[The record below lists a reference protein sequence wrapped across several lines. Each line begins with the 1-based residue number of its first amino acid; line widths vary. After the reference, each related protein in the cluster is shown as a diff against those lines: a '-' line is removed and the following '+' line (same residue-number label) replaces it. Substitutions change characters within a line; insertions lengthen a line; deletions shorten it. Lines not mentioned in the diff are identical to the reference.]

1 MVKKMELPKI
11 NKRFEVF
18 NQAESNE
25 ADMFLYGSIGSGWFA
40 DISSKDVKAKLDSIN
55 AKTINVHI
63 NSPGGDV
70 FESIAIHNLLKNHK
84 ASINV
89 YIDGLAA
96 SGASVIAMAA
106 DKIIMPRNTMMMIH
120 RAWTFAYGNAAE
132 LRKIAN
138 DLEKIDTA
146 VTESYTSRFV
156 GERSELE
163 RLLDEETWLTAAE
176 CKALGFC
183 DEVVDEIAVSDENED
198 DQKKISAKEEILNKY
213 IAVSSEGK
221 AVAKAVW
228 PTIENNH
235 QTKEAKPMNN
245 ANLIYQFLNSFTRSA
260 NDGVFY
266 FKKEV

>member
-11 NKRFEVF
+11 NRRFEVF
-18 NQAESNE
+18 NKAESSE
-25 ADMFLYGSIGSGWFA
+25 ADIYLYGSIGSDWFT
-40 DISSKDVKAKLDSIN
+40 DISSKDVKAKLDRIT

-63 NSPGGDV
+63 NSPGGDA

-96 SGASVIAMAA
+96 SGASIIAMAG
-106 DKIIMPRNTMMMIH
+106 DKIIMPKNAMMMIH
-120 RAWTFAYGNAAE
+120 RVWTLVYGNAAE

-156 GERSELE
+156 GERAELE
-163 RLLDEETWLTAAE
+163 RLLDEETWLTAEE

-183 DEVVDEIAVSDENED
+183 DEVVDEIELSDEED
-198 DQKKISAKEEILNKY
+198 EQEETSAKEEILNKY
-213 IAVSSEGK
+213 IAASLDGK
-221 AVAKAVW
+221 VVAKTVTATV
-228 PTIENNH
+228 ENNH
-235 QTKEAKPMNN
+235 KPKEEQEKQMNNN
-245 ANLIYQFLNSFTRSA
+245 ANLIYQFLNSFTRS
-260 NDGVFY
+260 DT
-266 FKKEV
+266 

>member
-1 MVKKMELPKI
+1 MY
-11 NKRFEVF
+11 
-18 NQAESNE
+18 
-25 ADMFLYGSIGSGWFA
+25 LYGSIGSGWFA
-40 DISSKDVKAKLDSIN
+40 DISSKDVKAKLDSIT
-55 AKTINVHI
+55 AKTINIHI

-84 ASINV
+84 ASIKV

-96 SGASVIAMAA
+96 SGASVIAMAG
-106 DKIIMPRNTMMMIH
+106 DKIIMPKNTMMMIH

-176 CKALGFC
+176 CKVLGFC
-183 DEVVDEIAVSDENED
+183 DEIVDEIEIPDEED
-198 DQKKISAKEEILNKY
+198 EQEETSAKEELLNKY
-213 IAVSSEGK
+213 IAASLNVK
-221 AVAKAVW
+221 AV
-228 PTIENNH
+228 TQTTENNYKP
-235 QTKEAKPMNN
+235 KEEKPMNN
-245 ANLIYQFLNSFTRSA
+245 ASIIYQFLSSLTLSEN
-260 NDGVFY
+260 N
-266 FKKEV
+266 

>member
-1 MVKKMELPKI
+1 MGMKMPKI

-18 NQAESNE
+18 NKAESNE
-25 ADMFLYGSIGSGWFA
+25 ADMYLYGSIGSGWFA
-40 DISSKDVKAKLDSIN
+40 DISSKDVKAKLDNITAKIIN
-55 AKTINVHI
+55 IHI

-89 YIDGLAA
+89 HIDGLAA

-120 RAWTFAYGNAAE
+120 KAWTIAAGNAKE
-132 LRKIAN
+132 LRKVAD

-146 VTESYTSRFV
+146 VVESYTSRFV

-183 DEVVDEIAVSDENED
+183 DEVVDEIEVSDEED
-198 DQKKISAKEEILNKY
+198 EQKKTSAKEEILNKY
-213 IAVSSEGK
+213 TQKYIVASLDGKEIAK
-221 AVAKAVW
+221 TVAQM
-228 PTIENNH
+228 IENNH
-235 QTKEAKPMNN
+235 KPKEEKSISNN
-245 ANLIYQFLNSFTRSA
+245 ANLIYQFLNSFTRSE
-260 NDGVFY
+260 NN
-266 FKKEV
+266 